1 MAKNI
6 LKVRFTIEQK
16 FRKDFDAL
24 EERIQKKVVR
34 RAIRAAVQ
42 PIETSLKAEVLA
54 NAEFDRMQREENGS
68 FTRLAPQSTGATF
81 RAVRTKVR
89 QSQRRSYRYYGV
101 VGIDK
106 AHLEYI
112 NPNVRPE
119 NNTNGR
125 YQQIYT
131 GRIKGLAKHGRISY
145 YRSKSSQPR
154 EVKAMARRK
163 FGTRP
168 ESLKNKNRRKRPAN
182 YWHIFLRGATGVDKK
197 GPWAGKRKHA
207 WSGNDLLLKVVDRHR
222 ASTLFIFRQKLI
234 EGLKKGST

>member
-1 MAKNI
+1 
-6 LKVRFTIEQK
+6 
-16 FRKDFDAL
+16 
-24 EERIQKKVVR
+24 
-34 RAIRAAVQ
+34 
-42 PIETSLKAEVLA
+42 
-54 NAEFDRMQREENGS
+54 
-68 FTRLAPQSTGATF
+68 
-81 RAVRTKVR
+81 
-89 QSQRRSYRYYGV
+89 YGV

-154 EVKAMARRK
+154 EVKAMARRT

-207 WSGNDLLLKVVDRHR
+207 WSGNDILQKVVDRHR